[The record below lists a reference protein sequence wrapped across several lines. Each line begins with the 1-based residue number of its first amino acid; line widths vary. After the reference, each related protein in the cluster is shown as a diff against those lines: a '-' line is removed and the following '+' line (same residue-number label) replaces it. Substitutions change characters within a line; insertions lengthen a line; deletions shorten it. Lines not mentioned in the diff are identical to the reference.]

1 MQQHIPPEIRDT
13 VIPCVK
19 ARTRFV
25 A

>member
-1 MQQHIPPEIRDT
+1 MQQHIPSEIRDT